1 MSTNRFPQMLYR
13 LPATQPDAPTLQ
25 DGRYDT
31 RIVHDEEAHGAALAD
46 GWHEDHGRARQAHDA
61 LLAAAAEAA
70 AAEAAQRDAEELAK
84 LLSAP
89 PTREEMEAKA
99 RELGLKFDGR
109 TGDAKLLRLI
119 EAALAPA

>member
-46 GWHEDHGRARQAHDA
+46 GWHEDHGQARQAHDA
-61 LLAAAAEAA
+61 LLAA
-70 AAEAAQRDAEELAK
+70 RPK
-84 LLSAP
+84 PRRPKPRSATPRNSRSCSRRRP
-89 PTREEMEAKA
+89 PA
-99 RELGLKFDGR
+99 RR
-109 TGDAKLLRLI
+109 WRRRRASW
-119 EAALAPA
+119 A